1 MKYIGF
7 IFLILIIASCGAT
20 RVHYNYDEAV
30 DFSAY
35 STFGYYSDMDTGLS
49 QLDEKRLMNAMDATL
64 QSKGFLF
71 SEEPDMFVNVQSAI
85 LRGQSGNSVGVGLGG
100 GGGAI
105 GGGIAVGLPVGGPK
119 LMRELTI
126 DFVDVKRD
134 VLLWQA
140 LSESPFKEG
149 DTPME
154 KQQKMKELIT
164 KIFEKYP
171 PKQRR

>member
-7 IFLILIIASCGAT
+7 IFLILVLASCGGT
-20 RVHYNYDEAV
+20 RVYYDYDETV

-35 STFGYYSDMDTGLS
+35 STYGYYSDMDTGLG
-49 QLDEKRLMNAMDATL
+49 QLDEKRLMNAMGASL
-64 QSKGFLF
+64 QSKGLLF
-71 SEEPDMFVNVQSAI
+71 SEEPDMLVNVQSAI
-85 LRGQSGNSVGVGLGG
+85 LRGQPGNSVGVGLGG
-100 GGGAI
+100 GTI

-119 LMRELTI
+119 LLRELTI
-126 DFVDVKRD
+126 DFVDVKRN

-149 DTPME
+149 DTPTA
-154 KQQKMKELIT
+154 KQQKIKELIK

>member
-20 RVHYNYDEAV
+20 RVHYDYDEAV

-85 LRGQSGNSVGVGLGG
+85 LRGQSSNSVGVGLGG
-100 GGGAI
+100 GN
-105 GGGIAVGLPVGGPK
+105 GGIAVGLPVGGPK
-119 LMRELTI
+119 LLRELII

-149 DTPME
+149 DTPMV

-171 PKQRR
+171 PK